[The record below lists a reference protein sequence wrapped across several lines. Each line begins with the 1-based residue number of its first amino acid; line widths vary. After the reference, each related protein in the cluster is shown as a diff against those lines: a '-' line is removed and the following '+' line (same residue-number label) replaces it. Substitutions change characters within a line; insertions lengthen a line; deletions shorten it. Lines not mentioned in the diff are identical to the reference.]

1 MVNQTNTYANSVNEL
16 LNKFNK
22 IIDRIIEGIKEGN
35 LDEQKFNKLHVAIKE
50 FIKFSKDITFPII
63 FSFVNSNDYI
73 RDKLSNDFSE
83 IKFMVLKLLDKLLES
98 MDNIKDNTHGTYDLT
113 ILLEYLEFISVIM
126 NNFSYIIYDTIKYS
140 QGQVT
145 EEDYLKHYDEFKINL
160 KENKKNFDEKF
171 R

>member
-35 LDEQKFNKLHVAIKE
+35 LDEQKFNKLHVAINE

-98 MDNIKDNTHGTYDLT
+98 MDNIKDNTHGTYNLT

-126 NNFSYIIYDTIKYS
+126 NNFAYIIYDTIKYS

-145 EEDYLKHYDEFKINL
+145 EEDYQKHYDEFKINL